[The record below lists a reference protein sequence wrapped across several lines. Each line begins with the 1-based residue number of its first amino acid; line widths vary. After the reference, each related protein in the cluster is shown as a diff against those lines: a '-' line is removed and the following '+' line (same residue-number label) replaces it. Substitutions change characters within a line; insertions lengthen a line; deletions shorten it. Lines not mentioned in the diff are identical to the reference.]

1 MRAAVLGSPVEHS
14 LSPVLHR
21 AAYTELGLS
30 QEWSYERIEC
40 VEAELSGFVR
50 GCDHTWAGLSLTMPL
65 KRVALELAEEVHE
78 PASHVGGANTLV
90 FDGGRCHAHNTDVA
104 GIVAALREAGIQRV
118 RTATVLGGGA
128 TAASA
133 VAALARLGATETG
146 AVTLLARDPNRAQG
160 VVHAAERMSLHVDV
174 APLAD
179 ITSHLDV
186 DLVVS
191 TLPSG
196 AADPYASAVAASGA
210 DLFDVVYS
218 PWPTA
223 VAGAVRDAGRR
234 VVSGFTMLLH
244 QAAVQ
249 VELMTGVGNIPLEA
263 MRCAGS
269 AELERRSAAGA

>member
-30 QEWSYERIEC
+30 REWSYERIEC
-40 VEAELSGFVR
+40 AETELAGFVR
-50 GCDHTWAGLSLTMPL
+50 ECDHTWAGLSLTMPL

-78 PASHVGGANTLV
+78 PASYVGGANTLV
-90 FDGGRCHAHNTDVA
+90 FEGGRCHAYNTDVA

-118 RTATVLGGGA
+118 RSATVLGGGA

-133 VAALARLGATETG
+133 VAALAGLGATDTG
-146 AVTLLARDPNRAQG
+146 ALTLLARDPNRARGAVQ
-160 VVHAAERMSLHVDV
+160 AAERMSLHVDV

-179 ITSHLDV
+179 ITGYLDV

-196 AADPYASAVAASGA
+196 AADPYAPVVAASGA
-210 DLFDVVYS
+210 NLFDVVYS
-218 PWPTA
+218 PWPTGMA
-223 VAGAVRDAGRR
+223 AAAEEAGRR
-234 VVSGFTMLLH
+234 VVGGFGMLLH
-244 QAAVQ
+244 QAVAQ
-249 VELMTGVGNIPLEA
+249 VELMTGAGNVPLEA
-263 MRCAGS
+263 MRRAGL
-269 AELERRSAAGA
+269 AELQRRSAAGA